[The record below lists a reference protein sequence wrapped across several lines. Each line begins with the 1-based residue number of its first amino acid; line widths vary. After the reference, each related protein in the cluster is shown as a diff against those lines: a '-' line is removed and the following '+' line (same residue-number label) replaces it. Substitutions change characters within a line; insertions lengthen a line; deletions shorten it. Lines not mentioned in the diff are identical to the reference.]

1 LTRQVHFYITRSEG
15 RDKFC
20 KAIQYACRFLKFHY
34 EQRGDLKTSKKLDAL
49 FGMYLSYGIGAMR
62 DARKLFRLFKT
73 VNEYKKIE
81 DLLKKN
87 PEMSF
92 ANILAILTRAFFGV
106 YWVYDNLNILSKLK
120 IIEKDS
126 KKFAKT
132 GAFFWLL
139 ALLTNLI
146 AVVREIIINEKKLE
160 HIKRYS

>member
-1 LTRQVHFYITRSEG
+1 
-15 RDKFC
+15 
-20 KAIQYACRFLKFHY
+20 
-34 EQRGDLKTSKKLDAL
+34 
-49 FGMYLSYGIGAMR
+49 MR

-81 DLLKKN
+81 DMLKKN
-87 PEMSF
+87 PDLSF
-92 ANILAILTRAFFGV
+92 PNVLAILTRAFFGV

-126 KKFAKT
+126 KPFAKT

-146 AVVREIIINEKKLE
+146 SVVREIILNEKKV
-160 HIKRYS
+160 

>member
-1 LTRQVHFYITRSEG
+1 
-15 RDKFC
+15 
-20 KAIQYACRFLKFHY
+20 
-34 EQRGDLKTSKKLDAL
+34 
-49 FGMYLSYGIGAMR
+49 MYLSYGIGAMR